1 MRAARGQGAAMRLRD
16 FALLAL
22 VCILWGYSSV
32 LSKIVVG
39 TWSVP
44 PLFFAA
50 VRFAIVLV
58 ATLPWLLPMPRPRG
72 RVALIGLLMG
82 AGNFAL
88 LFVGLQTA
96 SPSAAAVVIQIGVPF
111 TTILSVLMLGER
123 IHWRRGL
130 GITLTLVGVVIV
142 VWTPG
147 GVALQAGLWFIVG
160 SALTGSLGAV
170 LMKQVEDV
178 APLRFQAWVGAVSF
192 LPLALASAVYEQGQW
207 ERAAAAGWPFVGAL
221 LFAALVVSVF
231 AHTAY
236 YSLIQRYEANLLA
249 PLTLMTPLSTIAFGV
264 LLTGDRIDA
273 RMLVGTGLAL
283 LGVLVVALR
292 ARPATALLAER
303 EQA

>member
-1 MRAARGQGAAMRLRD
+1 MKPRD
-16 FALLAL
+16 FLLLVL
-22 VCILWGYSSV
+22 VCLIWGYSNV

-39 TWSVP
+39 DWQVP

-50 VRFAIVLV
+50 LRFAIVIV
-58 ATLPWLLPMPRPRG
+58 VTLPWLWPMPRPRW
-72 RVALIGLLMG
+72 RIAVIGVLMG

-88 LFVGLQTA
+88 LFIGLQSA

-111 TTILSVLMLGER
+111 TTLLSIVLLGER
-123 IHWRRGL
+123 IRWRRAI
-130 GITLTLVGVVIV
+130 GIALTLAGVVLV
-142 VWTPG
+142 VWNPD
-147 GVALQAGLWFIVG
+147 GVALSVGLWFVVG
-160 SALTGSLGAV
+160 AAFTGSLGAV

-178 APLRFQAWVGAVSF
+178 SPLRFQAWVGLVSCA
-192 LPLALASAVYEQGQW
+192 PLALASVVLERGQV
-207 ERAAAAGWPFVGAL
+207 ATALAAGWPFVAAV

-236 YSLIQRYEANLLA
+236 YGLIRRYEANLLA

-264 LLTGDRIDA
+264 MLTGDRLDM
-273 RMLVGTGLAL
+273 RMIAGAALAL

-292 ARPATALLAER
+292 ARPATVLLVER

>member
-1 MRAARGQGAAMRLRD
+1 MRLRD
-16 FALLAL
+16 FALLVL
-22 VCILWGYSSV
+22 VCLLWGYSNV

-39 TWSVP
+39 TWAIP

-50 VRFAIVLV
+50 VRFAIVVV

-82 AGNFAL
+82 AGSFAL
-88 LFVGLQTA
+88 MFIGFQTA

-111 TTILSVLMLGER
+111 TTLLSVVMLGER

-130 GITLTLVGVVIV
+130 GIALTLAGVVIV
-142 VWTPG
+142 VWNPN
-147 GVALQAGLWFIVG
+147 GVALAAGLWFVV
-160 SALTGSLGAV
+160 AAAFAGSLGAV
-170 LMKQVEDV
+170 LMKQVDEV

-192 LPLALASAVYEQGQW
+192 VPLALASAVFEDGQW
-207 ERAAAAGWPFVGAL
+207 ERAAAAGWPFVAAL
-221 LFAALVVSVF
+221 LFAALVVSVV

-236 YSLIQRYEANLLA
+236 YGLIQRYEANLLA

-264 LLTGDRIDA
+264 MLTGDHIDA
-273 RMLVGTGLAL
+273 RMLVGAGLAL

-292 ARPATALLAER
+292 ARPATATATALLAER